1 VLDAVGVEDDAE
13 VVVVPDLNSR
23 MRQGPPH
30 ACNVS
35 PGQATA
41 WQTESAAEVPTL
53 PEALSVEPQ

>member
-1 VLDAVGVEDDAE
+1 
-13 VVVVPDLNSR
+13 
-23 MRQGPPH
+23 MRHAPPH
-30 ACNVS
+30 FCDAS